1 MLEYKIW
8 GDGDDIIVFENG
20 LGGPFHDWNFVAEAI
35 KEHARLIG
43 YHRTGYGNSGI
54 AKENRDTRQIS
65 KELNSLLDELG
76 IKQKIILVG
85 HSSGGLCVQHFARL
99 YPERV
104 KGVIL
109 LDSTSMNFKR
119 LYSQNLPVMDREL
132 AIEKLT
138 NGWLETSKKSREEI
152 EAMSSGELLKERK
165 LFPSSVQEKIIEF
178 EAVPKVYYTMAMEML
193 NWEKSSEDIKS
204 SGDFPNVPLTVIARD
219 IEVSVASFVKY
230 DIPEDEARIYEN
242 VWRELIIEQALLSND
257 SKLVVAHGSDH
268 CIQLEK
274 PMIVIECI
282 KEMLKIE

>member
-8 GDGDDIIVFENG
+8 GEGQDIIVFENG
-20 LGGPFHDWNFVAEAI
+20 LGGPFYDWHFVVEEI
-35 KEHARLIG
+35 KKHARLIG
-43 YHRTGYGNSGI
+43 YHRTGCGKSDI
-54 AKENRDTRQIS
+54 AKENRDTRQIA

-76 IKQKIILVG
+76 INEKVILVG
-85 HSSGGLCVQHFARL
+85 HSFGGLCVQHFARL

-119 LYSQNLPVMDREL
+119 LYSQDLPVMDREL

-165 LFPSSVQEKIIEF
+165 LFPSLVQEEIIEF
-178 EAVPKVYYTMAMEML
+178 EALPNIYYTMAMEML
-193 NWEKSSEDIKS
+193 NWDKSSEDIKS

-242 VWRELIIEQALLSND
+242 VWRELIIEQTMLSND
-257 SKLVVAHGSDH
+257 SEFIVAHGSDH

-274 PMIVIECI
+274 PIIVIECI
-282 KEMLKIE
+282 KEMLKIK